1 MEYYLIHHGIKGQKK
16 GFPRFQNPDGTWT
29 DLGKERRRA
38 QYAAQH
44 MTDEELDKAVKR
56 ATKENAYYKTAIA
69 PDKPKDP
76 SERWGRINSSTGDVV
91 RGSSSFLD
99 SMDRLDRAETAERRA
114 KEPKKDLSHLS
125 DDDLRKRI
133 NRIRDEATYRDLTRE
148 PETVNIGRQKI
159 KEYLAMAGAAV
170 TVGVGALT
178 IISKIREMRG
188 D

>member
-1 MEYYLIHHGIKGQKK
+1 MAIYIAHSRTKGSKN
-16 GFPRFQNPDGTWT
+16 GERRYQNADGTWT
-29 DLGKERRRA
+29 NLGKERRRI
-38 QYAAQH
+38 QYATEH
-44 MTDEELDKAVKR
+44 LSDEDLDKATKR
-56 ATKENAYYKTAIA
+56 ASKEKAYYNSVIA

-76 SERWGRINSSTGDVV
+76 LERWGRINSSTGDVV

-99 SMDRLDRAETAERRA
+99 SMDRLDRAEAAERRA